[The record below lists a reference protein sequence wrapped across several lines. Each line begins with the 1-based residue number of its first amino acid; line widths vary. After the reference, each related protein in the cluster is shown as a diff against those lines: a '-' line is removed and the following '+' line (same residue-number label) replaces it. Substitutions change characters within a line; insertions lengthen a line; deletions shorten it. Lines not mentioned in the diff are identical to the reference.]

1 MANNVKVM
9 SSIKDFLIKLKACDA
24 NIPEELA
31 EDACS
36 MVEEVKDALAEEE
49 VEIKDSCKDEEPEE
63 EKKEEPK
70 DEETISKKDVEKVV
84 EDSMTR
90 VLRNLGLI
98 KDSAMA
104 ALDEVENKLGEEKK
118 ESEDEMNEEEVTV
131 DPEKMNDSLKR
142 ELLRAVKPVIA
153 DVKDAKQR
161 KILSDNFAKALN
173 MSQTYT
179 NDYSTILS
187 MTRSNAKDAMTAPT
201 SQSDYDYGMEIAKK
215 YNPHYKEEN

>member
-1 MANNVKVM
+1 MANNVRVM

-49 VEIKDSCKDEEPEE
+49 LEIKDSCKDEEPEE
-63 EKKEEPK
+63 EKKEDSK
-70 DEETISKKDVEKVV
+70 DEAVTKEELNKVV

-98 KDSAMA
+98 KDSAMES
-104 ALDEVENKLGEEKK
+104 LDELENKLGEEKK
-118 ESEDEMNEEEVTV
+118 ESDDEMNEEEVTV
-131 DPEKMNDSLKR
+131 DPEKMNDSVRR

-153 DVKDAKQR
+153 NVKDAKQR
-161 KILSDNFAKALN
+161 KILSDSFAKALKMN
-173 MSQTYT
+173 QASTT
-179 NDYSTILS
+179 DYATILNIAK
-187 MTRSNAKDAMTAPT
+187 SNAKDAMSKPT
-201 SQSDYDYGMEIAKK
+201 NTSDYDFGMEIAKK

>member
-1 MANNVKVM
+1 MANNVRVM

-49 VEIKDSCKDEEPEE
+49 LEIKDSCKDEEPEE
-63 EKKEEPK
+63 EKKEDSK
-70 DEETISKKDVEKVV
+70 DEAVTKEELNKAV

-98 KDSAMA
+98 KDSAMES
-104 ALDEVENKLGEEKK
+104 LDELENKLGEEKK
-118 ESEDEMNEEEVTV
+118 ESDDEMNEEEVTV
-131 DPEKMNDSLKR
+131 DPEKMNDSVRR

-153 DVKDAKQR
+153 NVKDAKQR
-161 KILSDNFAKALN
+161 KILSDSFAKALKMN
-173 MSQTYT
+173 QASTT
-179 NDYSTILS
+179 DYATILNIAK
-187 MTRSNAKDAMTAPT
+187 SNAKDAMSKPT
-201 SQSDYDYGMEIAKK
+201 NTSDYDFGMEIAKK

>member
-1 MANNVKVM
+1 MANNVRVM

-49 VEIKDSCKDEEPEE
+49 LEIKDSCKDEEPEE
-63 EKKEEPK
+63 EKKEDAK
-70 DEETISKKDVEKVV
+70 DEAVTKEELNKVV

-98 KDSAMA
+98 KDSAMES
-104 ALDEVENKLGEEKK
+104 LDELENKLGEEKK
-118 ESEDEMNEEEVTV
+118 ESDDEMNEEEVTV
-131 DPEKMNDSLKR
+131 DPEKMNDSVRR

-153 DVKDAKQR
+153 NVKDAKQR
-161 KILSDNFAKALN
+161 KILSDSFAKALKMN
-173 MSQTYT
+173 QASTT
-179 NDYSTILS
+179 DYATILNIAK
-187 MTRSNAKDAMTAPT
+187 SNAKDAMSKPT
-201 SQSDYDYGMEIAKK
+201 NTSDYDFGMEIAKK

>member
-1 MANNVKVM
+1 MANNVRVM

-49 VEIKDSCKDEEPEE
+49 LEIKDSCKDEEPEE
-63 EKKEEPK
+63 EKKEDSK
-70 DEETISKKDVEKVV
+70 DEAVTKEELNKVV

-98 KDSAMA
+98 KDSAMQS
-104 ALDEVENKLGEEKK
+104 LDELENKLGEEKK
-118 ESEDEMNEEEVTV
+118 ESDDEMNEEEVTV
-131 DPEKMNDSLKR
+131 DPEKMNDSVRR

-153 DVKDAKQR
+153 NVKDAKQR
-161 KILSDNFAKALN
+161 KILSDSFAKALKMN
-173 MSQTYT
+173 QASTT
-179 NDYSTILS
+179 DYATILNIAK
-187 MTRSNAKDAMTAPT
+187 SNANDAMSKPT
-201 SQSDYDYGMEIAKK
+201 NTSDYDFGMEIAKK